1 MFSFDLERETL
12 KNKDYRRVIHTTP
25 YQQLV
30 LMKLSPETGANVP
43 WEIHEYATQFIRV
56 EKGGLKVQVESPKG
70 FVETQIITDGQSVI
84 IAPGVRHYISALEG
98 KTVKL
103 YTIYSPPEHKDGL
116 VQDKKQ

>member
-1 MFSFDLERETL
+1 MFSFDLENETL

-30 LMKLSPETGANVP
+30 LMNLSKETGDRVD

-56 EKGGLKVQVESPKG
+56 EKGELKVQVESPKG
-70 FVETQIITDGQSVI
+70 FVETLVITDGQSI
-84 IAPGVRHYISALEG
+84 TILPNTRHLIEG
-98 KTVKL
+98 NAVKL

-116 VQDKKQ
+116 VQRIKIGS